1 MFINAG
7 LLRDGMVSSQVKNG
21 DNQMQEYQS
30 QQKGRRTFQENI
42 RDKPA
47 QPNLHQV
54 PDFELQR
61 HENGGWRLSAVSD
74 RGLHWIA
81 ANFNEWSSGDT
92 VLNLEQANKFLRE
105 ARKYSLCTNYKGPNG
120 KTVV

>member
-1 MFINAG
+1 MFVNATI
-7 LLRDGMVSSQVKNG
+7 LQDGMVTSQMNSG
-21 DNQMQEYQS
+21 DNHMHQHQS
-30 QQKGRRTFQENI
+30 EKDDGHINPEKRHDNSTQTGWR
-42 RDKPA
+42 
-47 QPNLHQV
+47 QV

-61 HENGGWRLSAVSD
+61 NENGGWRLLAVSD

-105 ARKYSLCTNYKGPNG
+105 ARKFSLCTSYKGPNG
-120 KTVV
+120 KTII